1 MKRLNAAMIW
11 DSHHVPLEIRLF
23 PRSNC
28 LQSAPNPAF
37 PRARGKEQAASA
49 RRKDR
54 SLLRLRGKE
63 QAASARRKDRP
74 LLRVRGKEQ
83 AASAQRKDR
92 SLLRMRGREQAASA
106 RRKDCPLL
114 RVRGKE
120 QAASAQRKDCSLLRL
135 RGRVGVGVCCDG
147 DWPPTNVASALR
159 RSRCAER
166 PPRAARQ
173 KKPSCASSASR
184 VTAMGRA
191 RACLRT
197 GQ

>member
-1 MKRLNAAMIW
+1 MPAVIGASPAAEPMKRLNAAMIW

-54 SLLRLRGKE
+54 
-63 QAASARRKDRP
+63 P

-106 RRKDCPLL
+106 
-114 RVRGKE
+114 
-120 QAASAQRKDCSLLRL
+120 QRKDCSLLRL
-135 RGRVGVGVCCDG
+135 RGKVGVGVCCDG

-159 RSRCAER
+159 RSRLCGTS
-166 PPRAARQ
+166 AAGACCKAKETLVRVVG
-173 KKPSCASSASR
+173 KSRDSNGACSR
-184 VTAMGRA
+184 VPADGA
-191 RACLRT
+191 E
-197 GQ
+197 